1 MKSHEILDQ
10 FDKTIKS
17 YIKMFE
23 AVGLPASSFLP
34 HPGPAQVGRGGGNL
48 SGESFLVCQ
57 SKRKEN
63 VKQNL
68 II

>member
-1 MKSHEILDQ
+1 MKSHEILGQ

-23 AVGLPASSFLP
+23 AAGLPAPSLLP
-34 HPGPAQVGRGGGNL
+34 HPGPAQVGTGGNL

>member
-23 AVGLPASSFLP
+23 AVGLPAPSFLP
-34 HPGPAQVGRGGGNL
+34 HPGPAQVGRGGG
-48 SGESFLVCQ
+48 
-57 SKRKEN
+57 
-63 VKQNL
+63 
-68 II
+68 